1 MTTPS
6 YPALSLYIDGQF
18 IAADGRKEQDVLNPA
33 TNQVIGKLP
42 HATTEDLQRALNAA
56 QRAFESWKKTS
67 PLERS
72 KVLRKVAEL
81 ARERATDIGRNI
93 TLDQGKPL
101 AEAVGEV
108 VFCAEHA
115 EWHAEECR
123 RIYGRVIPARQ
134 EGVRQTVLREPIGV
148 CAAFSPWNF
157 PFNQAIRKITA
168 ALGAGCTMVIKGPE
182 DAPSAVVAIA
192 QLFHDA
198 GLPPGCLNVVWG
210 VPHEVSDFLIKSPIV
225 KKISFTGSV
234 QVGKLLGGMA
244 GSLMKRCTM
253 ELGGHAPVIVCDD
266 ADVEAAADMLVPF
279 KFRNAGQVCISPTRF
294 YVQEGAYDT
303 FVARFLA
310 KLEKVKV
317 GDGLLKDTRMGPLA
331 QARRVAA
338 IEGFIDDAHQ
348 RGATILA
355 GGKAMGGE
363 GNFFAPTLV
372 ADLPEDSRLMTEEPF
387 GPIAGIVRFKTVE
400 EALQRANSLPF
411 GLASYAFTGG
421 TKNARL
427 ISEGLEAGM
436 VSINH
441 FGMALA
447 ETPFGGIKDSG
458 YGSEGGL
465 ETFDGYLNTKFVTQ
479 LN

>member
-1 MTTPS
+1 M
-6 YPALSLYIDGQF
+6 YPQPALYIDGQF
-18 IAADGRKEQDVLNPA
+18 IHGGGRPEQDILNPA

-42 HATTEDLQRALNAA
+42 HATREDLDLALAAA
-56 QRAFESWKKTS
+56 QRAFETWRKTP

-72 KVLRKVAEL
+72 KILRKVAEL
-81 ARERATDIGRNI
+81 ARERAPDIGRNI

-108 VFCAEHA
+108 MFCAEHA
-115 EWHAEECR
+115 EWHAEEAR
-123 RIYGRVIPARQ
+123 RIYGRIIPARQ
-134 EGVRQTVLREPIGV
+134 DGVRQLVLREPIGV

-168 ALGAGCTMVIKGPE
+168 ALGAGCTIVIKGPE

-192 QLFHDA
+192 QLCHDA
-198 GLPPGCLNVVWG
+198 GLPAGCLNVVWG
-210 VPHEVSDFLIKSPIV
+210 VPHEVSDYLIKSPIV
-225 KKISFTGSV
+225 RKISFTGSV
-234 QVGKLLGGMA
+234 PVGKLLAGLA

-294 YVQEGAYDT
+294 YVQEGAYDQ
-303 FVARFLA
+303 FVARFLSR
-310 KLEKVKV
+310 LQKVKV
-317 GDGLLKDTRMGPLA
+317 GDGLASDTRMGPLA
-331 QARRVAA
+331 QARRVTA
-338 IEGFIDDAHQ
+338 IAGFIDDAHQ

-355 GGKAMGGE
+355 GGAALEGA
-363 GNFFAPTLV
+363 GNFFAPTV
-372 ADLPEDSRLMTEEPF
+372 IADLPEDSRLMTEEPF
-387 GPIAGIVRFKTVE
+387 GPVAGIVRFKTIDEV
-400 EALQRANSLPF
+400 LKRANSLPF

-421 TKNARL
+421 TKNASAL
-427 ISEGLEAGM
+427 SNGLEAGM

-458 YGSEGGL
+458 YGSEGGS

-479 LN
+479 MN